1 MFTQRYTYSH
11 HHHLSVHDT
20 LRPTSRSAK
29 VVFQKNHNP
38 NGHSGLDDG
47 PKVRML
53 VTPLPKPSAS
63 RGMGI
68 LCRFN

>member
-47 PKVRML
+47 PKVRD
-53 VTPLPKPSAS
+53 VGDTSAEAL
-63 RGMGI
+63 RQQRDGHTVQV
-68 LCRFN
+68 